1 MKVLTNLLKFI
12 LIVVLAV
19 CSIAIGIIQIVT
31 QTVLNKNYI
40 IQKMEETN
48 FYSETYKL
56 VQSNFEKYIEQSG
69 FEENILENICTEEK
83 VKQDINLMISNIYE
97 GANKTIDITEIS
109 DNLNANI
116 DKLNI
121 RDSKNQK
128 AIEQFVEHICQE
140 YTDTLV
146 HTKYEN
152 DINKFYKEIVIK
164 KDKIEKIVI
173 IAMVIDVIVILIVN
187 NKNIEKDFQ
196 SIGTA
201 IFSSSAFEL
210 IACQIINLRVSI
222 KGIKIFND
230 AFSDMIVAII
240 QNVISKVVSFG
251 IATLMIAIILII
263 INAIIIFFSIRKD
276 ERKREWKNYI

>member
-173 IAMVIDVIVILIVN
+173 IALVIDVIVILIVN

-251 IATLMIAIILII
+251 IATLLIAIILII

-276 ERKREWKNYI
+276 ERKREWKN

>member
-196 SIGTA
+196 SIGIA

-240 QNVISKVVSFG
+240 QNVISKVFSFG

-276 ERKREWKNYI
+276 ERKREWKN

>member
-12 LIVVLAV
+12 IIVVLAV

-276 ERKREWKNYI
+276 ERKREWKN

>member
-276 ERKREWKNYI
+276 ERKR

>member
-164 KDKIEKIVI
+164 KDKIEKILI

-276 ERKREWKNYI
+276 ERKREWKN

>member
-210 IACQIINLRVSI
+210 IACQIINLRVII

-276 ERKREWKNYI
+276 ERKREWKN

>member
-40 IQKMEETN
+40 IQKMKETN

-173 IAMVIDVIVILIVN
+173 IALVIDVIVILIVN

-196 SIGTA
+196 SIGIA

-240 QNVISKVVSFG
+240 QNVISKVFSFG

-276 ERKREWKNYI
+276 ERKREWKN

>member
-173 IAMVIDVIVILIVN
+173 IALVIDVIVILIVN

-196 SIGTA
+196 SIGIA

-276 ERKREWKNYI
+276 ERKREWKN

>member
-69 FEENILENICTEEK
+69 FEENILENVCTEEK

-173 IAMVIDVIVILIVN
+173 IALVIDVIVILIVN

-276 ERKREWKNYI
+276 ERKREWKN

>member
-210 IACQIINLRVSI
+210 IACQIINSRVSI

-230 AFSDMIVAII
+230 AFSSMIVAII

-276 ERKREWKNYI
+276 ERKREWKN

>member
-19 CSIAIGIIQIVT
+19 CSIVIGIIQIVT

-276 ERKREWKNYI
+276 ERKREWKN

>member
-83 VKQDINLMISNIYE
+83 VKEDINLMISNIYE

-210 IACQIINLRVSI
+210 IACQIINSRVSI

-230 AFSDMIVAII
+230 AFSGMIVAII

-263 INAIIIFFSIRKD
+263 INAIIIFFSIHKD
-276 ERKREWKNYI
+276 ERKRKWKN

>member
-97 GANKTIDITEIS
+97 GANKTIDTTEIS

-173 IAMVIDVIVILIVN
+173 IALVIDVIVILIVN

-276 ERKREWKNYI
+276 ERKREWKN

>member
-210 IACQIINLRVSI
+210 IACQIINSRVSI

-230 AFSDMIVAII
+230 AFSGMIVTII

-276 ERKREWKNYI
+276 ERKREWKN

>member
-140 YTDTLV
+140 YTYTLV

-276 ERKREWKNYI
+276 ERKREWKN

>member
-40 IQKMEETN
+40 IQKRKETN

-69 FEENILENICTEEK
+69 FEENIIENINTEEK

-173 IAMVIDVIVILIVN
+173 IALVIDVIIILIVN

-276 ERKREWKNYI
+276 ERKREWKN

>member
-173 IAMVIDVIVILIVN
+173 IALVIDVIVILIVN

-276 ERKREWKNYI
+276 ERK

>member
-31 QTVLNKNYI
+31 KTVLNKNYI

-276 ERKREWKNYI
+276 ERKREWKN

>member
-173 IAMVIDVIVILIVN
+173 IALVIDVIVILIVN

-276 ERKREWKNYI
+276 ERKREWKN

>member
-40 IQKMEETN
+40 IQKMKETN

-240 QNVISKVVSFG
+240 QNVISKVFSFG

-276 ERKREWKNYI
+276 ERKREWKN

>member
-173 IAMVIDVIVILIVN
+173 IALVIDVIVILIVN

-240 QNVISKVVSFG
+240 QNVISKVVLFG

-276 ERKREWKNYI
+276 ERKREWKN

>member
-173 IAMVIDVIVILIVN
+173 IALVIDVIIILIVN

-240 QNVISKVVSFG
+240 QNVISKVFSFG

-276 ERKREWKNYI
+276 ERKREWKN